1 MMKRGAGIL
10 FFLALLG
17 GCPASGQDLTIRT
30 YVDRNVVG
38 LNEQFTLSI
47 ELTGKGAN
55 SASDPEIPQIG
66 QFASYL
72 GSGSSQNIQFTNGKM
87 AVTKVINCYFVASAV
102 GKYKI
107 PPVQVTYNGKAFAS
121 AAIDMEVQQSGT
133 KPPAQQQAAPQ
144 QPAPAQQG
152 TGPAEGDLFVRATV
166 DRRQVFQNEPVI
178 VTYKIYTRVNVSNV
192 GISKM
197 PATAGF
203 WTEEFEIPQQLQT
216 SSEVLDGKKYTVA
229 TVRKM
234 ALFPMSPGA
243 KTIDPMV
250 LDCEVT
256 VRASRSRDPFGDFF
270 DDSFFFGGRAV
281 RKQIQSKPV
290 TIEVLPFPEEG
301 KPANFTGITGRFRV
315 SASADKRSVKTNE
328 AITYKIYIEGEGNIR
343 QIQAPEI
350 AFPTDFEVYPP
361 KVTETLS
368 RSGAGISGRKTFEY
382 VLIPR
387 AEGEETLKP
396 VALSFFDPASKSYK
410 TVRTESIALQVAQ
423 GAEGYTTVAG
433 SGLSKEEVRL
443 IGQDIR
449 FIKTADTPFRRTGM
463 PTVPPAFYW
472 SVFLLPLLGLAGAF
486 AYRKHLDRISG
497 DVAYARGIRASS
509 AVRKRLSAAKSLIKG
524 DVQKQFYAEAGR
536 ALQGYIGD
544 KLNIAEAGMISG
556 EVEAILRRKGV
567 SEETARGFFDCL
579 DTCDMKRFSP
589 ESATVEEMKAF
600 FHKVET
606 AIMKLEKEL

>member
-1 MMKRGAGIL
+1 MKRHWIGI
-10 FFLALLG
+10 FVFLGLLG
-17 GCPASGQDLTIRT
+17 GSASRGQDLSIRT

-38 LNEQFTLSI
+38 LNEQFTLSV

-72 GSGSSQNIQFTNGKM
+72 GSGNSQNIQFTNGKM
-87 AVTKVINCYFVASAV
+87 SVTKVINCYFVASAV

-107 PPVQVTYNGKAFAS
+107 PPVQVTYDGKTFSSAS
-121 AAIDMEVQQSGT
+121 IDMEFQQSGS
-133 KPPAQQQAAPQ
+133 KPPAQQQPSAQ
-144 QPAPAQQG
+144 QQAPAAQG
-152 TGPAEGDLFVRATV
+152 TGPAEGDLFVRSHV
-166 DRRQVFQNEPVI
+166 DKRQVYQNEPVI

-203 WTEEFEIPQQLQT
+203 WAEEFEIPQKLQT
-216 SSEVLDGKKYTVA
+216 ASEVLDGKKYTVA

-270 DDSFFFGGRAV
+270 DDSFFFGGRTV
-281 RKQIQSKPV
+281 RKQVQSKPV
-290 TIEVLPFPEEG
+290 TVEVLPFPEAG
-301 KPANFTGITGRFRV
+301 KPVTFAGNAGRFRI
-315 SASADKRSVKTNE
+315 SASVDKRSVKTNE
-328 AITYKIYIEGEGNIR
+328 AITFKIMIEGEGNIR
-343 QIQAPEI
+343 QIQPPAI

-361 KVTETLS
+361 KASETIS

-387 AEGEETLKP
+387 VAGEETLKS
-396 VALSFFDPASKSYK
+396 VALGFFDPASKSYK
-410 TVRTESIALQVAQ
+410 SVRTESISLQVVQ
-423 GAEGYTTVAG
+423 GTETYTTVAG

-449 FIKTADTPFRRTGM
+449 FIKMASPPFRRMGSSRI
-463 PTVPPAFYW
+463 PSIFFGAVL
-472 SVFLLPLLGLAGAF
+472 LLPLLALAGAF
-486 AYRKHLDRISG
+486 AYRKRLDRISG
-497 DVAYARGIRASS
+497 DVAYARGIRATS
-509 AVRKRLSAAKSLIKG
+509 AVRKRLSAAKRLIG
-524 DVQKQFYAEAGR
+524 VETQKHFYAEAGK
-536 ALQGYIGD
+536 ALQGYLGD
-544 KLNIAEAGMISG
+544 KLNIAEAGMISE
-556 EVEAILRRKGV
+556 EVEKILRGKGAGGDAV
-567 SEETARGFFDCL
+567 REIFECL
-579 DTCDMKRFSP
+579 SACDMKRFSP
-589 ESATVEEMKAF
+589 ETATVDEMKTF
-600 FHKVET
+600 LQKVES
-606 AIMKLEKEL
+606 AIMRLEKEI